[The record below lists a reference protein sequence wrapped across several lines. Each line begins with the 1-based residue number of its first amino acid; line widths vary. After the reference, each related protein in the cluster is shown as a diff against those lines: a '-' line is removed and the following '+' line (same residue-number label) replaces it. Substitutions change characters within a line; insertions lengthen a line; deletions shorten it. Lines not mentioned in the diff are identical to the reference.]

1 MSEANTQVNV
11 AAQTTVAPTV
21 NPPPK
26 NLATMNV
33 DNQNTAFNI
42 IIGFVSLAQRRG
54 SFSLDEA
61 AKIFECVKM
70 FNRED
75 ENSA

>member
-11 AAQTTVAPTV
+11 ASQPNVVP
-21 NPPPK
+21 NPPSK
-26 NLATMNV
+26 NLVTMNV
-33 DNQNTAFNI
+33 DNQNVAFNI

-54 SFSLDEA
+54 AFSLDEA
-61 AKIFECVKM
+61 SKIFECVKM

-75 ENSA
+75 GNSA

>member
-11 AAQTTVAPTV
+11 ASQPNVAP
-21 NPPPK
+21 NPPPPK

-33 DNQNTAFNI
+33 DNQNVAFNI

-54 SFSLDEA
+54 AFSLDEA

-75 ENSA
+75 DNSA

>member
-11 AAQTTVAPTV
+11 ASQPNVAPTV

-42 IIGFVSLAQRRG
+42 IMDKEKDNITYPDLIRYGRLWSQIL
-54 SFSLDEA
+54 
-61 AKIFECVKM
+61 
-70 FNRED
+70 
-75 ENSA
+75 